1 MKKQNSVKSVNSVI
15 NMFIVVTPRM
25 YRTNR
30 RYFSVNNLLFI
41 TTYTLYNCMGHIFL
55 IIFSQNYDLKGMYA
69 GWQHVSNCLE
79 KESIEH
85 N

>member
-41 TTYTLYNCMGHIFL
+41 TTYTLYNWDTFLL
-55 IIFSQNYDLKGMYA
+55 IIFSQNYDLKCMYA